1 MPSLERRGKM
11 GSVERGVYV
20 GKRDCKGEVLSRE
33 REGHFQMSQCVQG
46 RAGSWVCLS
55 AEVEKRRD
63 EAGI

>member
-1 MPSLERRGKM
+1 M

-46 RAGSWVCLS
+46 RAGVGFALVQRWRKGEMKLGARARGSEGVL
-55 AEVEKRRD
+55 
-63 EAGI
+63 